1 MQCFLAFWVTTVQLA
16 VNAYIV
22 PDGAIAHEILLGTD
36 SWARFPV
43 LEYKYIGDDETILTL
58 RTTQHEDRF
67 RESFSES
74 IRMTAC
80 TECAFQNGVE
90 HKLDFD
96 SDTTEM
102 MWLMHEDVSHVS
114 PRCSILLR
122 RVRQKC
128 WLMHEDVSHV
138 SPRCSIILRRVRQK
152 CWLMHE
158 DVSHVSPGS
167 SILVSRVRPKWW
179 MMQVDVNYP

>member
-1 MQCFLAFWVTTVQLA
+1 MQCFGAFWVATVQLA
-16 VNAYIV
+16 VNVYIV
-22 PDGAIAHEILLGTD
+22 PDGAMAHEITLGTD

-43 LEYKYIGDDETILTL
+43 REYKDIGDHETILTL

-80 TECAFQNGVE
+80 TEFAFQNGVE
-90 HKLDFD
+90 HKIVFD

-102 MWLMHEDVSHVS
+102 MWLMHENVSHVS
-114 PRCSILLR
+114 PRSSILVS
-122 RVRQKC
+122 RVRQKW

-138 SPRCSIILRRVRQK
+138 SPR
-152 CWLMHE
+152 
-158 DVSHVSPGS
+158 S
-167 SILVSRVRPKWW
+167 SILVSGVRPKWW
-179 MMQVDVNYP
+179 LMQVDVNYT